1 MAAVTRLGL
10 HGGPRGLYGS
20 FEGKELAPEVE
31 PEVAQPSGGWI
42 RQQDEEST
50 GQRKA
55 RILKERIDLGIIAAP
70 ELPVIALKA
79 TGPDKR
85 QILALDERERLL
97 TYLEA
102 MAEQDAQRDN
112 LRRKHTALLLLLV

>member
-10 HGGPRGLYGS
+10 GGGPRGLYGS

-42 RQQDEEST
+42 RRQDEEST
-50 GQRKA
+50 EQRKA
-55 RILKERIDLGIIAAP
+55 RILKERIDLGIVAVP
-70 ELPVIALKA
+70 DLPVIALKA
-79 TGPDKR
+79 TVPNNR
-85 QILALDERERLL
+85 QILALDERGRLL

-102 MAEQDAQRDN
+102 MAKQDAQRHD
-112 LRRKHTALLLLLV
+112 LRRKQTALLLLLV